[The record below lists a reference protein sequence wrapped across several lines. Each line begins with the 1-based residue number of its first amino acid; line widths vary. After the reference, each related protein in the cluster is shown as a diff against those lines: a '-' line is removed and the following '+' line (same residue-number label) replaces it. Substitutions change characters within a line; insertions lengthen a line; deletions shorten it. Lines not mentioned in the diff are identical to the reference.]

1 MDQLVRTKKFLLRI
15 FVQAF
20 SCALVSL
27 ATAVAHASLCFRDA
41 NTSLDHSSRHILLHL
56 GYRMENCARNS
67 YDLALGVQKITYE
80 VHPAPYAS
88 KRRRRAEIRLTRDPH
103 SPGARSRSLPTAPT
117 PCRRSASADR
127 RPGAAGSPRVE
138 HVDRRHLPWPAAT
151 RDH

>member
-67 YDLALGVQKITYE
+67 YDLALGVQKITFFVE
-80 VHPAPYAS
+80 
-88 KRRRRAEIRLTRDPH
+88 
-103 SPGARSRSLPTAPT
+103 
-117 PCRRSASADR
+117 
-127 RPGAAGSPRVE
+127 SPRRCASVAVCAE
-138 HVDRRHLPWPAAT
+138 AA
-151 RDH
+151 RPFFLGSALERI

>member
-41 NTSLDHSSRHILLHL
+41 STSLDHSSRHILLHL

-67 YDLALGVQKITYE
+67 YDRALGVQKITFFVE
-80 VHPAPYAS
+80 
-88 KRRRRAEIRLTRDPH
+88 
-103 SPGARSRSLPTAPT
+103 
-117 PCRRSASADR
+117 
-127 RPGAAGSPRVE
+127 SPRRCASVA
-138 HVDRRHLPWPAAT
+138 VCAAAA
-151 RDH
+151 RPFFLGSALERI